1 MDTPATAVVTRPAD
15 ANEDP
20 YVWQPPGA
28 FGPQAV
34 TTQNSAPQPEP
45 DKSPLAAGE
54 TALSPAWR
62 WRDFL
67 VGLTF
72 GAITVAALSLVFN
85 FDRR

>member
-1 MDTPATAVVTRPAD
+1 MDTPATAAVTRPAD
-15 ANEDP
+15 ATEDP

-34 TTQNSAPQPEP
+34 TAREPAPQPEP
-45 DKSPLAAGE
+45 VSRPGNDDD
-54 TALSPAWR
+54 TAQAWR

-72 GAITVAALSLVFN
+72 GVITVAALSLVFN